1 MKKTLFLRRLV
12 LLPAVAMALYAQAQ
26 ITPVSLRIEHRPGD
40 VLVDASLAKNTAL
53 QNESAQ
59 KPVPRFS
66 WINKADAAAQAEK
79 QKAYRICVATSV
91 EALEAGEPDAWDS
104 KKVKSPES
112 YLIPYKGKPLK
123 EGESYYWRV
132 MTWNSKG
139 KASQWSEVQKFS
151 VGLSPESWK
160 AKWIGAPW
168 VGEEPQYSIKENKDV
183 HDPSPV
189 PMLRKAF
196 EVKDGIKSAKA
207 YVTGLGYFELYVNGT
222 KPSDD
227 VLVPDFTNYGPRP
240 DLKHHPHISID
251 EKSSGFQVSYLL
263 YDITNLLRSG
273 KNAVGAMIGGGYY
286 DSRGS
291 IIGPFGSP
299 RFICQIEI
307 TYNDGSR
314 QTVVSDESWKAHE
327 SAIVTCDLYAGENY
341 DARKEIPGWCEPSF
355 DDSSWKNVALRNA
368 PGGVLT
374 AHDTPADKVMET
386 FKPISFKKND
396 DGSYTVDFGEVISG
410 WVHFKGVKGAEGQ
423 KLTIKYESE
432 YPKEVSY
439 TFKDSEPIDYTPKF
453 SWQVFR
459 TVTVKGAELTADML
473 TAEAVYTSMDVDCEF
488 SSSNELFNKINKI
501 WQRTEKDNI
510 HSGVESDCPHREK
523 LPWLEQLHLMFGSL
537 QYTFDMFSLYEKM
550 LDDMAMAQLPNGL
563 VPDIAPEYALF
574 REAFRDSP
582 EWGSAF
588 VLVPLYLY
596 EYYGDGTMLRKH
608 YEAMGRYVD
617 YLTSKADDHIL
628 KHGLGDWF
636 DIGPKMPGRAQLSS
650 LAATA
655 TPIYY
660 MDALAMV
667 KGAELLGKKK
677 DAERWQK
684 LADAIRTSYN
694 EKFFH
699 KEGCYYDRNSQTANS
714 IALCAGL
721 VDPEYR
727 QGVLD
732 NVVKDIRSR
741 NNGLTGGDVGYTY
754 ILRALEAGGRSDVI
768 FDMNSRYDVYG
779 YGYMLAQGATALPES
794 WQVVPIKSHN
804 HFMLG
809 HLMQWL
815 YTHVGGIRRDTG
827 ALAYKRSVIR
837 PEAVGDLTM
846 ARVSFESPYGQIRS
860 EWSKGADGSFEL
872 LAEVPANTTSTV
884 WLPAAEDAA
893 VFESNLPVEKV
904 AGIEYLGYKEG
915 CKVYAVGSGTYR
927 FDVRPQR

>member
-1 MKKTLFLRRLV
+1 MKKWTILLLALLCSTAGAAAQDFSVVNPRCEYRDEPLGINTL
-12 LLPAVAMALYAQAQ
+12 
-26 ITPVSLRIEHRPGD
+26 T
-40 VLVDASLAKNTAL
+40 
-53 QNESAQ
+53 
-59 KPVPRFS
+59 PRFS
-66 WINKADAAAQAEK
+66 WQISARDRGFLQSAYELIVGDDRAAVAAGCGNLWRVKAKGAESLHIPYAGK
-79 QKAYRICVATSV
+79 
-91 EALEAGEPDAWDS
+91 ALESGKEYYWSVRVWNAAGEVSPWMPVNRFSTGLMSPDAWS
-104 KKVKSPES
+104 GARW
-112 YLIPYKGKPLK
+112 IA
-123 EGESYYWRV
+123 
-132 MTWNSKG
+132 M
-139 KASQWSEVQKFS
+139 EVQPDS
-151 VGLSPESWK
+151 LRLVP
-160 AKWIGAPW
+160 
-168 VGEEPQYSIKENKDV
+168 GEEYNKLTIGDRITAPNRLPQFRREIDV
-183 HDPSPV
+183 RKPVKRAMAYVSGLGQFEFFINGDKVGDNFLDPAWSDYDKIVCYVPFDVTDRLQQGANVLGVMLGNGMYNVPRERYYKLLMTYGYPMMICKVDVEYADGTHDVIVSDGSWRTTTSPV
-189 PMLRKAF
+189 TY
-196 EVKDGIKSAKA
+196 S
-207 YVTGLGYFELYVNGT
+207 
-222 KPSDD
+222 
-227 VLVPDFTNYGPRP
+227 
-240 DLKHHPHISID
+240 SI
-251 EKSSGFQVSYLL
+251 F
-263 YDITNLLRSG
+263 
-273 KNAVGAMIGGGYY
+273 GGE
-286 DSRGS
+286 D
-291 IIGPFGSP
+291 
-299 RFICQIEI
+299 
-307 TYNDGSR
+307 
-314 QTVVSDESWKAHE
+314 
-327 SAIVTCDLYAGENY
+327 Y
-341 DARKEIPGWCEPSF
+341 DATLERTGWMKPGY
-355 DDSSWKNVALRNA
+355 DDSSWQEVLFTSQRGELIAPKAL
-368 PGGVLT
+368 PV
-374 AHDTPADKVMET
+374 KVMEEFPV
-386 FKPISFKKND
+386 FKIRKTKYGKWLYDMGQNF
-396 DGSYTVDFGEVISG
+396 SG
-410 WVHFKGVKGAEGQ
+410 VAC
-423 KLTIKYESE
+423 L
-432 YPKEVSY
+432 
-439 TFKDSEPIDYTPKF
+439 
-453 SWQVFR
+453 
-459 TVTVKGAELTADML
+459 TVKGKRGQAVRMNTCELFDPAVDSIQIHGGYRGETRYTYTLRGDAEPESWAPQFTYHGFRYVLIDG
-473 TAEAVYTSMDVDCEF
+473 AVPAGEPNPEGLPEIVDVRGLHIRNSTPESGTF
-488 SSSNELFNKINKI
+488 VSSNDLLNKT
-501 WQRTEKDNI
+501 QRLIGWGIKSNMVSYLT
-510 HSGVESDCPHREK
+510 DCPHREK

>member
-1 MKKTLFLRRLV
+1 MKKWTILLLALLCSTAGAAAQDFSVVNPRCEYRDEPLGINTL
-12 LLPAVAMALYAQAQ
+12 
-26 ITPVSLRIEHRPGD
+26 T
-40 VLVDASLAKNTAL
+40 
-53 QNESAQ
+53 
-59 KPVPRFS
+59 PRFS
-66 WINKADAAAQAEK
+66 WQISARDRGFLQSAYELIVGDDRAAVAAGRGNLWRVKAKGAESLHIPYAGK
-79 QKAYRICVATSV
+79 
-91 EALEAGEPDAWDS
+91 ALESGKEYYWSVRVWNAAGEVSPWMPVNRFSTGLMSPDAWS
-104 KKVKSPES
+104 GARW
-112 YLIPYKGKPLK
+112 IA
-123 EGESYYWRV
+123 
-132 MTWNSKG
+132 M
-139 KASQWSEVQKFS
+139 EVQPDS
-151 VGLSPESWK
+151 LRLVP
-160 AKWIGAPW
+160 
-168 VGEEPQYSIKENKDV
+168 GEEYNKLTIGDRITAPNRLPQFRREIDV
-183 HDPSPV
+183 RKPVKRAMAYVSGLGQFEFFINGDKVGDNFLDPAWSDYDKIVCYVPFDVTDRLQQGANVLGVMLGNGMYNVPRERYYKLLMTYGYPMMICKVDVEYADGTHDVIVSDGSWRTTTSPV
-189 PMLRKAF
+189 TY
-196 EVKDGIKSAKA
+196 S
-207 YVTGLGYFELYVNGT
+207 
-222 KPSDD
+222 
-227 VLVPDFTNYGPRP
+227 
-240 DLKHHPHISID
+240 SI
-251 EKSSGFQVSYLL
+251 F
-263 YDITNLLRSG
+263 
-273 KNAVGAMIGGGYY
+273 GGE
-286 DSRGS
+286 D
-291 IIGPFGSP
+291 
-299 RFICQIEI
+299 
-307 TYNDGSR
+307 
-314 QTVVSDESWKAHE
+314 
-327 SAIVTCDLYAGENY
+327 Y
-341 DARKEIPGWCEPSF
+341 DATLERTGWMKPGY
-355 DDSSWKNVALRNA
+355 DDSSWQEVLFTSQRGELIAPKAL
-368 PGGVLT
+368 PV
-374 AHDTPADKVMET
+374 KVMEEFPV
-386 FKPISFKKND
+386 FKIRKTKYGKWLYDMGQNF
-396 DGSYTVDFGEVISG
+396 SG
-410 WVHFKGVKGAEGQ
+410 VAC
-423 KLTIKYESE
+423 L
-432 YPKEVSY
+432 
-439 TFKDSEPIDYTPKF
+439 
-453 SWQVFR
+453 
-459 TVTVKGAELTADML
+459 TVKGKRGQAVRMNTCELFDPAVDSIQIHGGYRGETRYTYTLRGDAEPESWAPQFTYHGFRYVLIDG
-473 TAEAVYTSMDVDCEF
+473 AVPAGEPNPEGLPEIVDVRGLHIRNSTPESGTF
-488 SSSNELFNKINKI
+488 VSSNDLLNKT
-501 WQRTEKDNI
+501 QRLIGWGIKSNMVSYLT
-510 HSGVESDCPHREK
+510 DCPHREK

-860 EWSKGADGSFEL
+860 EWSKGADGKLRAAGRSSRQYDVDRVAACGRGCRRLREQP
-872 LAEVPANTTSTV
+872 ARGEGRRNRVPR
-884 WLPAAEDAA
+884 L
-893 VFESNLPVEKV
+893 
-904 AGIEYLGYKEG
+904 
-915 CKVYAVGSGTYR
+915 
-927 FDVRPQR
+927 

>member
-1 MKKTLFLRRLV
+1 MKKWTI
-12 LLPAVAMALYAQAQ
+12 LLLALLC
-26 ITPVSLRIEHRPGD
+26 S
-40 VLVDASLAKNTAL
+40 TAG
-53 QNESAQ
+53 
-59 KPVPRFS
+59 
-66 WINKADAAAQAEK
+66 AAAQDFSVVNPRCEYRDEPLGLNTLTTRFPWQISARDRGILQSAYELIVGDDRAAVAAGRGNLWRVKAKGAESLHIPYAGK
-79 QKAYRICVATSV
+79 
-91 EALEAGEPDAWDS
+91 ALESGKEYYWSVRVWNAAGEVSPWMPVNRFSTGLMSPDAWS
-104 KKVKSPES
+104 GARW
-112 YLIPYKGKPLK
+112 IA
-123 EGESYYWRV
+123 
-132 MTWNSKG
+132 M
-139 KASQWSEVQKFS
+139 EVQPDS
-151 VGLSPESWK
+151 LRLVP
-160 AKWIGAPW
+160 
-168 VGEEPQYSIKENKDV
+168 GEEYNKLTIGDRITAPNRLPQFRREIDV
-183 HDPSPV
+183 RKPVKRAMAYVSGLGQFEFFINGDKVGDNFLDPAWSDYDKIVCYVPFDVTDRLQQGANVLGVMLGNGMYNVPRERYYKLLMTYGYPMMICKVDVEYADGTHDVIVSDGSWRTTTSPV
-189 PMLRKAF
+189 TY
-196 EVKDGIKSAKA
+196 S
-207 YVTGLGYFELYVNGT
+207 
-222 KPSDD
+222 
-227 VLVPDFTNYGPRP
+227 
-240 DLKHHPHISID
+240 SI
-251 EKSSGFQVSYLL
+251 F
-263 YDITNLLRSG
+263 
-273 KNAVGAMIGGGYY
+273 GGE
-286 DSRGS
+286 D
-291 IIGPFGSP
+291 
-299 RFICQIEI
+299 
-307 TYNDGSR
+307 
-314 QTVVSDESWKAHE
+314 
-327 SAIVTCDLYAGENY
+327 Y
-341 DARKEIPGWCEPSF
+341 DATLERTGWMKPGY
-355 DDSSWKNVALRNA
+355 DDSSWQEVLFTSQRGELIAPKAL
-368 PGGVLT
+368 PV
-374 AHDTPADKVMET
+374 KVMEEFPV
-386 FKPISFKKND
+386 FKIRKTKYGKWLYDMGQNF
-396 DGSYTVDFGEVISG
+396 SG
-410 WVHFKGVKGAEGQ
+410 VAR
-423 KLTIKYESE
+423 L
-432 YPKEVSY
+432 
-439 TFKDSEPIDYTPKF
+439 
-453 SWQVFR
+453 
-459 TVTVKGAELTADML
+459 TVKGKRGQAVRMNTCELFDPAVDSIQIHGGYRGETRYTYTLRGDAEPESWAPQFTYHGFRYVLIDG
-473 TAEAVYTSMDVDCEF
+473 AVPAGEPNPEGLPEIVDVRGLHIRNSTPESGTF
-488 SSSNELFNKINKI
+488 VSSNDLLNKT
-501 WQRTEKDNI
+501 QRLIGWGIKSNMVSYLT
-510 HSGVESDCPHREK
+510 DCPHREK

>member
-523 LPWLEQLHLMFGSL
+523 IPYTGDGQAVCTTVMHNFDAAAFFRSWIATLRDAQDKETGYVPNAAPWCIMAGGGVPWGAAMVIMPWEHYLHYGDK
-537 QYTFDMFSLYEKM
+537 Q
-550 LDDMAMAQLPNGL
+550 
-563 VPDIAPEYALF
+563 
-574 REAFRDSP
+574 
-582 EWGSAF
+582 
-588 VLVPLYLY
+588 VLVENYDAAKRQIGYMLTWVTPEGIMHQKRANVRDGK
-596 EYYGDGTMLRKH
+596 EYYWLN
-608 YEAMGRYVD
+608 
-617 YLTSKADDHIL
+617 
-628 KHGLGDWF
+628 LGDW
-636 DIGPKMPGRAQLSS
+636 
-650 LAATA
+650 
-655 TPIYY
+655 
-660 MDALAMV
+660 
-667 KGAELLGKKK
+667 
-677 DAERWQK
+677 
-684 LADAIRTSYN
+684 
-694 EKFFH
+694 
-699 KEGCYYDRNSQTANS
+699 
-714 IALCAGL
+714 
-721 VDPEYR
+721 
-727 QGVLD
+727 
-732 NVVKDIRSR
+732 
-741 NNGLTGGDVGYTY
+741 
-754 ILRALEAGGRSDVI
+754 
-768 FDMNSRYDVYG
+768 
-779 YGYMLAQGATALPES
+779 
-794 WQVVPIKSHN
+794 VP
-804 HFMLG
+804 
-809 HLMQWL
+809 
-815 YTHVGGIRRDTG
+815 
-827 ALAYKRSVIR
+827 AY
-837 PEAVGDLTM
+837 
-846 ARVSFESPYGQIRS
+846 
-860 EWSKGADGSFEL
+860 
-872 LAEVPANTTSTV
+872 EVPANEKVHTYTLWQCADRMSRMAKALGRTDDERKYRELADRTAKAFDKAFFNTAEASYGDYGCNLMGIVMGAADGKLDLMKQTLHKEIVEKYRSHVNTGYIGTGLFYETLAKMGMNNVAYDAMNQTDYPSFGNWIRQGATTFWEYYDGQSSHNHPFLGNALTWFYRTCAGVYADENDPGYRHLIIRPTLADKLERVHYAKQTPYGRASSEVSHNASTV
-884 WLPAAEDAA
+884 TIKAEVPVGVHATIYIPSNSDEQPTVNGKKANK
-893 VFESNLPVEKV
+893 VKGVESVTR
-904 AGIEYLGYKEG
+904 GEG
-915 CKVYAVGSGTYR
+915 CYILEVLQGKYEVQAR
-927 FDVRPQR
+927 K

>member
-1 MKKTLFLRRLV
+1 MKKWTILLLALLCSTAGAAAQDFSVVNPRCEYRDEPLGINTL
-12 LLPAVAMALYAQAQ
+12 
-26 ITPVSLRIEHRPGD
+26 T
-40 VLVDASLAKNTAL
+40 
-53 QNESAQ
+53 
-59 KPVPRFS
+59 PRFS
-66 WINKADAAAQAEK
+66 WQISARDRGFLQSAYELIVGDDRAAVAAGRGNLWRVKAKGAESLHIPYAGK
-79 QKAYRICVATSV
+79 
-91 EALEAGEPDAWDS
+91 ALESGKEYYWSVRVWNAAGEVSPWMPVNRFSTGLMSPDAWS
-104 KKVKSPES
+104 GARW
-112 YLIPYKGKPLK
+112 IA
-123 EGESYYWRV
+123 
-132 MTWNSKG
+132 M
-139 KASQWSEVQKFS
+139 EVQPDS
-151 VGLSPESWK
+151 LRLVP
-160 AKWIGAPW
+160 
-168 VGEEPQYSIKENKDV
+168 GEEYNKLTIGDRITAPNRLPQFRREIDV
-183 HDPSPV
+183 RKPVKRAMAYVSGLGQFEFFINGDKVGDNFLDPAWSDYDKIVCYVPFDVTDRLQQGANVLGVMLGNGMYNVPRERYYKLLMTYGYPMMICKVDVEYADGTHDVIVSDGSWRTTTSPV
-189 PMLRKAF
+189 TY
-196 EVKDGIKSAKA
+196 S
-207 YVTGLGYFELYVNGT
+207 
-222 KPSDD
+222 
-227 VLVPDFTNYGPRP
+227 
-240 DLKHHPHISID
+240 SI
-251 EKSSGFQVSYLL
+251 F
-263 YDITNLLRSG
+263 
-273 KNAVGAMIGGGYY
+273 GGE
-286 DSRGS
+286 D
-291 IIGPFGSP
+291 
-299 RFICQIEI
+299 
-307 TYNDGSR
+307 
-314 QTVVSDESWKAHE
+314 
-327 SAIVTCDLYAGENY
+327 Y
-341 DARKEIPGWCEPSF
+341 DATLERTGWMKPGY
-355 DDSSWKNVALRNA
+355 DDSSWQEVLFTSQRGELIAPKAL
-368 PGGVLT
+368 PV
-374 AHDTPADKVMET
+374 KVMEEFPV
-386 FKPISFKKND
+386 FKIRKTKYGKWLYDMGQNF
-396 DGSYTVDFGEVISG
+396 SG
-410 WVHFKGVKGAEGQ
+410 VAR
-423 KLTIKYESE
+423 L
-432 YPKEVSY
+432 
-439 TFKDSEPIDYTPKF
+439 
-453 SWQVFR
+453 
-459 TVTVKGAELTADML
+459 TVKGKRGQAVRMNTCELFDPAVDSIQIHGGYRGETRYTYTLRGDAEPESWAPQFTYHGFRYVLIDG
-473 TAEAVYTSMDVDCEF
+473 AVPAGEPKPEGLPETVDVRALHIRNSTPESGTF
-488 SSSNELFNKINKI
+488 VSSNDLLNKT
-501 WQRTEKDNI
+501 QRLIGWGIKSNMVSYLT
-510 HSGVESDCPHREK
+510 DCPHREK

-815 YTHVGGIRRDTG
+815 YTHVGGIRRDTE

>member
-1 MKKTLFLRRLV
+1 MKKWTI
-12 LLPAVAMALYAQAQ
+12 LLLALLC
-26 ITPVSLRIEHRPGD
+26 S
-40 VLVDASLAKNTAL
+40 TAG
-53 QNESAQ
+53 
-59 KPVPRFS
+59 
-66 WINKADAAAQAEK
+66 AAAQDFSVVNPRCEYRDEPLGINTRTPRVAWQISARDRGFLQSAYELLVGDDRAAVAAGRGNLWRVKAKGAESLHIPYAGK
-79 QKAYRICVATSV
+79 
-91 EALEAGEPDAWDS
+91 ALESGKEYYWSVRVWNAAGEVSPWMPVNRFSTGLMSPDAWS
-104 KKVKSPES
+104 GARW
-112 YLIPYKGKPLK
+112 IA
-123 EGESYYWRV
+123 
-132 MTWNSKG
+132 M
-139 KASQWSEVQKFS
+139 EVQPDS
-151 VGLSPESWK
+151 LRLVP
-160 AKWIGAPW
+160 
-168 VGEEPQYSIKENKDV
+168 GEEYNKLTIGDRITAPNRLPQFRREIDV
-183 HDPSPV
+183 RKPVKRAMAYVSGLGQFEFFINGDKVGDNFLDPAWSDYDKIVCYVPFDVTDRLQQGANVLGVMLGNGMYNVPRERYYKLLMTYGYPMMICKVDVEYADGTHDVIVSDGSWRTTTSPV
-189 PMLRKAF
+189 TY
-196 EVKDGIKSAKA
+196 S
-207 YVTGLGYFELYVNGT
+207 
-222 KPSDD
+222 
-227 VLVPDFTNYGPRP
+227 
-240 DLKHHPHISID
+240 SI
-251 EKSSGFQVSYLL
+251 F
-263 YDITNLLRSG
+263 
-273 KNAVGAMIGGGYY
+273 GGE
-286 DSRGS
+286 D
-291 IIGPFGSP
+291 
-299 RFICQIEI
+299 
-307 TYNDGSR
+307 
-314 QTVVSDESWKAHE
+314 
-327 SAIVTCDLYAGENY
+327 Y
-341 DARKEIPGWCEPSF
+341 DATLERTGWMKPGY
-355 DDSSWKNVALRNA
+355 DDSSWQEVLFTSQRGELIAPKAL
-368 PGGVLT
+368 PV
-374 AHDTPADKVMET
+374 KVMEEFPV
-386 FKPISFKKND
+386 FKIRKTKYGKWLYDMGQNF
-396 DGSYTVDFGEVISG
+396 SG
-410 WVHFKGVKGAEGQ
+410 VAR
-423 KLTIKYESE
+423 L
-432 YPKEVSY
+432 
-439 TFKDSEPIDYTPKF
+439 
-453 SWQVFR
+453 
-459 TVTVKGAELTADML
+459 TVKGKRGQAVRMNTCELFDPAVDSIQIHGGYRGETRYTYTLRGDAEPESWAPQFTYHGFRYVLIDG
-473 TAEAVYTSMDVDCEF
+473 AVPAGEPNPEGLPEIVDVRGLHIRNSTPESGTF
-488 SSSNELFNKINKI
+488 VSSNDLLNKT
-501 WQRTEKDNI
+501 QRLIGWGIKSNMVSYLT
-510 HSGVESDCPHREK
+510 DCPHREK

-815 YTHVGGIRRDTG
+815 YTHVGGIRRDTE

>member
-1 MKKTLFLRRLV
+1 MKKWTILLLALLCSTAGAAAQDFSVVNPRCEYRDEPLGINTL
-12 LLPAVAMALYAQAQ
+12 
-26 ITPVSLRIEHRPGD
+26 T
-40 VLVDASLAKNTAL
+40 
-53 QNESAQ
+53 
-59 KPVPRFS
+59 PRFS
-66 WINKADAAAQAEK
+66 WQISARDRGFLQSAYELIVGDDRAAVAAGRGNLWRVKAKGAESLHIPYAGK
-79 QKAYRICVATSV
+79 
-91 EALEAGEPDAWDS
+91 ALESGKEYYWSVRVWNAAGEVSPWMPVNRFSTGLMSPDAWS
-104 KKVKSPES
+104 GARW
-112 YLIPYKGKPLK
+112 IA
-123 EGESYYWRV
+123 
-132 MTWNSKG
+132 M
-139 KASQWSEVQKFS
+139 EVQPDS
-151 VGLSPESWK
+151 LRLVP
-160 AKWIGAPW
+160 
-168 VGEEPQYSIKENKDV
+168 GEEYNKLTIGDRITAPNRLPQFRREIDV
-183 HDPSPV
+183 RKPVKRAMAYVSGLGQFEFFINGDKVGDNFLDPAWSDYDKIVCYVPFDVTDRLQQGANVLGVMLGNGMYNVPRERYYKLLMTYGYPMMICKVDVEYADGTHDVIVSDGSWRTTTSPV
-189 PMLRKAF
+189 TY
-196 EVKDGIKSAKA
+196 S
-207 YVTGLGYFELYVNGT
+207 
-222 KPSDD
+222 
-227 VLVPDFTNYGPRP
+227 
-240 DLKHHPHISID
+240 SI
-251 EKSSGFQVSYLL
+251 F
-263 YDITNLLRSG
+263 
-273 KNAVGAMIGGGYY
+273 GGE
-286 DSRGS
+286 D
-291 IIGPFGSP
+291 
-299 RFICQIEI
+299 
-307 TYNDGSR
+307 
-314 QTVVSDESWKAHE
+314 
-327 SAIVTCDLYAGENY
+327 Y
-341 DARKEIPGWCEPSF
+341 DATLERTGWMKPGY
-355 DDSSWKNVALRNA
+355 DDSSWQEVLFTSQRGELIAPKAL
-368 PGGVLT
+368 PV
-374 AHDTPADKVMET
+374 KVMEEFPV
-386 FKPISFKKND
+386 FKIRKTKYGKWLYDMGQNF
-396 DGSYTVDFGEVISG
+396 SG
-410 WVHFKGVKGAEGQ
+410 VAR
-423 KLTIKYESE
+423 L
-432 YPKEVSY
+432 
-439 TFKDSEPIDYTPKF
+439 
-453 SWQVFR
+453 
-459 TVTVKGAELTADML
+459 TVKGKRGQAVRMNTCELFDPAVDSIQIHGGYRGETRYTYTLRGDAEPESWAPQFTYHGFRYVLIDG
-473 TAEAVYTSMDVDCEF
+473 AVPAGEPNPEGLPEIVDVRGLHIRNSTPESGTF
-488 SSSNELFNKINKI
+488 VSSNDLLNKT
-501 WQRTEKDNI
+501 QRLIGWGIKSNMVSYLT
-510 HSGVESDCPHREK
+510 DCPHREK

-667 KGAELLGKKK
+667 KGAELLGKKE

-893 VFESNLPVEKV
+893 VFESNLPVKKV

>member
-1 MKKTLFLRRLV
+1 MKKWTILLLALLCSTAGAAAQDFSVVNPRCEYRDEPLGINTL
-12 LLPAVAMALYAQAQ
+12 
-26 ITPVSLRIEHRPGD
+26 T
-40 VLVDASLAKNTAL
+40 
-53 QNESAQ
+53 
-59 KPVPRFS
+59 PRFS
-66 WINKADAAAQAEK
+66 WQISARDRGFLQSAYELIVGDDRAAVAAGRGNLWRVKAKGAESLHIPYAGK
-79 QKAYRICVATSV
+79 
-91 EALEAGEPDAWDS
+91 ALESGKEYYWSVRVWNAAGEVSPWMPVNSFSTGLLSPDAGS
-104 KKVKSPES
+104 GARG
-112 YLIPYKGKPLK
+112 IA
-123 EGESYYWRV
+123 
-132 MTWNSKG
+132 M
-139 KASQWSEVQKFS
+139 EVQPDS
-151 VGLSPESWK
+151 LRLVP
-160 AKWIGAPW
+160 
-168 VGEEPQYSIKENKDV
+168 GEEYNKLTIGDRITAPNRLPQFRREIDV
-183 HDPSPV
+183 RKPVKRAMAYVSGLGQFEFFINGDKVGDNFLDPAWSDYDKIVCYVPFDVTDRLQQGANVLGVMLGNGMYNVPRERYYKLLMTYGYPMMICKVDVEYADGTHDVIVSDGSWRTTTSPV
-189 PMLRKAF
+189 TY
-196 EVKDGIKSAKA
+196 S
-207 YVTGLGYFELYVNGT
+207 
-222 KPSDD
+222 
-227 VLVPDFTNYGPRP
+227 
-240 DLKHHPHISID
+240 SI
-251 EKSSGFQVSYLL
+251 F
-263 YDITNLLRSG
+263 
-273 KNAVGAMIGGGYY
+273 GGE
-286 DSRGS
+286 D
-291 IIGPFGSP
+291 
-299 RFICQIEI
+299 
-307 TYNDGSR
+307 
-314 QTVVSDESWKAHE
+314 
-327 SAIVTCDLYAGENY
+327 Y
-341 DARKEIPGWCEPSF
+341 DATLERTGWMKPGY
-355 DDSSWKNVALRNA
+355 DDSSWQEVLFTSQRGELIAPKAL
-368 PGGVLT
+368 PV
-374 AHDTPADKVMET
+374 KVMEEFPV
-386 FKPISFKKND
+386 FKIRKTKYGKWLYDMGQNF
-396 DGSYTVDFGEVISG
+396 SG
-410 WVHFKGVKGAEGQ
+410 VAR
-423 KLTIKYESE
+423 L
-432 YPKEVSY
+432 
-439 TFKDSEPIDYTPKF
+439 
-453 SWQVFR
+453 
-459 TVTVKGAELTADML
+459 TVKGKRGQAVRMNTCELFDPAVDSIQIHGGYRGETRYTYTLRGDAEPESWAPQFTYHGFRYVLIDG
-473 TAEAVYTSMDVDCEF
+473 AVPAGEPNPEGLPEIVDVRGLHIRNSTPESGTF
-488 SSSNELFNKINKI
+488 VSSNDLLNKT
-501 WQRTEKDNI
+501 QRLIGWGIKSNMVSYLT
-510 HSGVESDCPHREK
+510 DCPHREK

-815 YTHVGGIRRDTG
+815 YTHVGGIRRDTE

>member
-1 MKKTLFLRRLV
+1 MKKWTILLLALLCSTAGAAAQDFSVVNPRCEYRDEPLGINTL
-12 LLPAVAMALYAQAQ
+12 
-26 ITPVSLRIEHRPGD
+26 T
-40 VLVDASLAKNTAL
+40 
-53 QNESAQ
+53 
-59 KPVPRFS
+59 PRFS
-66 WINKADAAAQAEK
+66 WQISARDRGFLQSAYELIVGDDRAAVAAGRGNLWRVKAKGAESLHIPYAGK
-79 QKAYRICVATSV
+79 
-91 EALEAGEPDAWDS
+91 ALESGKEYYWSVRVWNAAGEVSPWMPVNRFSTGLMSPDAWS
-104 KKVKSPES
+104 GARW
-112 YLIPYKGKPLK
+112 IA
-123 EGESYYWRV
+123 
-132 MTWNSKG
+132 M
-139 KASQWSEVQKFS
+139 EVQPDS
-151 VGLSPESWK
+151 LRLVP
-160 AKWIGAPW
+160 
-168 VGEEPQYSIKENKDV
+168 GEEYNKLTIGDRITAPNRLPQFRREIDV
-183 HDPSPV
+183 RKPVKRAMAYVSGLGQFEFFINGDKVGDNFLDPAWSDYDKIVCYVPFDVTDRLQQGANVLGVMLGNGMYNVPRERYYKLLMTYGYPMMICKVDVEYADGTHDVIVSDGSWRTTTSPV
-189 PMLRKAF
+189 TY
-196 EVKDGIKSAKA
+196 S
-207 YVTGLGYFELYVNGT
+207 
-222 KPSDD
+222 
-227 VLVPDFTNYGPRP
+227 
-240 DLKHHPHISID
+240 SI
-251 EKSSGFQVSYLL
+251 F
-263 YDITNLLRSG
+263 
-273 KNAVGAMIGGGYY
+273 GGE
-286 DSRGS
+286 D
-291 IIGPFGSP
+291 
-299 RFICQIEI
+299 
-307 TYNDGSR
+307 
-314 QTVVSDESWKAHE
+314 
-327 SAIVTCDLYAGENY
+327 Y
-341 DARKEIPGWCEPSF
+341 DATLERTGWMKPGY
-355 DDSSWKNVALRNA
+355 DDSSWQEVLFTSQRGELIAPKAL
-368 PGGVLT
+368 PV
-374 AHDTPADKVMET
+374 KVMEEFPV
-386 FKPISFKKND
+386 FKIRKTKYGKWLYDMGQNF
-396 DGSYTVDFGEVISG
+396 SG
-410 WVHFKGVKGAEGQ
+410 VAR
-423 KLTIKYESE
+423 L
-432 YPKEVSY
+432 
-439 TFKDSEPIDYTPKF
+439 
-453 SWQVFR
+453 
-459 TVTVKGAELTADML
+459 TVKGKRGQAVRMNTCELFDPAVDSIQIHGGYRGETRYTYTLRGDAEPESWAPQFTYHGFRYVLIDG
-473 TAEAVYTSMDVDCEF
+473 AVPAGEPNPEGLPDIVDVRGLHIRNSTPESGTF
-488 SSSNELFNKINKI
+488 VSSNDLLNKT
-501 WQRTEKDNI
+501 QRLIGWGIKSNMVSYLT
-510 HSGVESDCPHREK
+510 DCPHREK

>member
-1 MKKTLFLRRLV
+1 MKKWTILLLALLCSTAGAAAQDFSVVNPRCEYRDEPLGINTL
-12 LLPAVAMALYAQAQ
+12 
-26 ITPVSLRIEHRPGD
+26 T
-40 VLVDASLAKNTAL
+40 
-53 QNESAQ
+53 
-59 KPVPRFS
+59 PRFS
-66 WINKADAAAQAEK
+66 WQISARDRGFLQSAYELIVGDDRAAVAAGRGNLWRVKTKGAESLHIPYAGK
-79 QKAYRICVATSV
+79 
-91 EALEAGEPDAWDS
+91 ALESGKEYYWSVRVWNAAGEVSPWMPVNRFSTGLMSPDAWS
-104 KKVKSPES
+104 GARW
-112 YLIPYKGKPLK
+112 IA
-123 EGESYYWRV
+123 
-132 MTWNSKG
+132 M
-139 KASQWSEVQKFS
+139 EVQPDS
-151 VGLSPESWK
+151 LRLVP
-160 AKWIGAPW
+160 
-168 VGEEPQYSIKENKDV
+168 GEEYNKLTIGDRITAPNRLPQFRREIDV
-183 HDPSPV
+183 RKPVKRAMAYVSGLGQFEFFINGDKVGDNFLDPAWSDYDKIVCYVPFDVTDRLQQGANVLGVMLGNGMYNVPRERYYKLLMTYGYPMMICKVDVEYADGTHDVIVSDGSWRTTTSPV
-189 PMLRKAF
+189 TY
-196 EVKDGIKSAKA
+196 S
-207 YVTGLGYFELYVNGT
+207 
-222 KPSDD
+222 
-227 VLVPDFTNYGPRP
+227 
-240 DLKHHPHISID
+240 SI
-251 EKSSGFQVSYLL
+251 F
-263 YDITNLLRSG
+263 
-273 KNAVGAMIGGGYY
+273 GGE
-286 DSRGS
+286 D
-291 IIGPFGSP
+291 
-299 RFICQIEI
+299 
-307 TYNDGSR
+307 
-314 QTVVSDESWKAHE
+314 
-327 SAIVTCDLYAGENY
+327 Y
-341 DARKEIPGWCEPSF
+341 DATLERTGWMTPGY
-355 DDSSWKNVALRNA
+355 DDSSWQEVLFTSQRGELIAPKAL
-368 PGGVLT
+368 PV
-374 AHDTPADKVMET
+374 KVMEEFPV
-386 FKPISFKKND
+386 FKIRKTKYGKWLYDMGQNF
-396 DGSYTVDFGEVISG
+396 SG
-410 WVHFKGVKGAEGQ
+410 VAC
-423 KLTIKYESE
+423 L
-432 YPKEVSY
+432 
-439 TFKDSEPIDYTPKF
+439 
-453 SWQVFR
+453 
-459 TVTVKGAELTADML
+459 TVKGKRGQAVRMNTCELFDPAVDSIQIHGGYRGETRYTYTLRGDAEPESWAPQFTYHGFRYVLIDG
-473 TAEAVYTSMDVDCEF
+473 AVPAGEPNPEGLPEIVDVRGLHIRNSTPESGTF
-488 SSSNELFNKINKI
+488 VSSNDLLNKT
-501 WQRTEKDNI
+501 QRLIGWGIKSNMVSYLT
-510 HSGVESDCPHREK
+510 DCPHREK